1 MRKFS
6 MVSVI
11 LFFIVAYVWLNQ
23 LFESVNE
30 RLADGKWTN
39 TILYQV
45 VVEPRGLLKLIFLL
59 FVALLVVG
67 WAVHYVYSE
76 QKSWQHTSEHVGIG
90 WVVPLILA
98 VLGFLIPN
106 VYVQVGILLLQVTF
120 IPLIPFIHQTVPF
133 WKVVTNWL
141 IQLAVIGLVLFGA
154 RGMLEDSIRIEK
166 TELFTKLEAYQA
178 SGDLDRIQRLIEEVD
193 LDQVE
198 RILDRVDIE
207 QLIRI
212 LEVVD
217 LDRIEQILSL
227 FD

>member
-1 MRKFS
+1 MRKYS

-11 LFFIVAYVWLNQ
+11 LFFIIEYVWFTQ
-23 LFESVNE
+23 LFETVNQ

-45 VVEPRGLLKLIFLL
+45 VVEPQGLLTLLLIL
-59 FVALLVVG
+59 FVALLIVG
-67 WAVHYVYSE
+67 WIVHYVYAE
-76 QKSWQHTSEHVGIG
+76 QKSWQLTSEHVGVG
-90 WVVPLILA
+90 WFVPLILA
-98 VLGFLIPN
+98 VLGLLIPN
-106 VYVQVGILLLQVTF
+106 VYVQVGILFLQLTF
-120 IPLIPFIHQTVPF
+120 IPLIPLIGQTVPF

-141 IQLAVIGLVLFGA
+141 IQLAVIGLVLFSA

-193 LDQVE
+193 LEQVE
-198 RILDRVDIE
+198 RILDRVDLE

-217 LDRIEQILSL
+217 LDRIEQILNL
-227 FD
+227 FG

>member
-1 MRKFS
+1 MRKYS

-11 LFFIVAYVWLNQ
+11 LFFIVEYIWLNQ
-23 LFESVNE
+23 LFDSVNE
-30 RLADGKWTN
+30 RLLDGKWTN

-45 VVEPRGLLKLIFLL
+45 VVEPDGLLTLLLVL
-59 FVALLVVG
+59 FVALLLVG
-67 WAVHYVYSE
+67 WGVHYVYANK
-76 QKSWQHTSEHVGIG
+76 KSWLYTSEHIGVG
-90 WVVPLILA
+90 WFVPLFLA
-98 VLGFLIPN
+98 VLGLLISD
-106 VYVQVGILLLQVTF
+106 VYVQVAVLLLQLTF

-133 WKVVTNWL
+133 WKVLTNWT
-141 IQLAVIGLVLFGA
+141 IQLAVIGLVLYGG

-178 SGDLDRIQRLIEEVD
+178 SGDLDRIQRLVEEVD
-193 LDQVE
+193 LEQVE
-198 RILDRVDIE
+198 RVLDRVDIE

-227 FD
+227 FS